1 MKKKTRETS
10 YVLLINTS
18 GLRSSQRAFY
28 KVNFVTEIII
38 IIDIIP
44 VERRTVYIEENDR
57 EPERRDKIK
66 GFISRTDFGFS

>member
-1 MKKKTRETS
+1 MKHHTF
-10 YVLLINTS
+10 YLLTLQGC
-18 GLRSSQRAFY
+18 GLHNERFY